1 MGATPSRLHLDLA
14 CHALAAGGVIAY
26 PTEGVW
32 GLGCEPLNS
41 HACAR
46 ILMLKRRAAAKG
58 FILIA
63 SEFAQVEPFLA
74 SVPRAKLAR
83 VLKDWPGPVTWLLPA
98 ASWVPAHLTGGR
110 ATLAIRVTAHAAAA
124 ALCARYGGP
133 IVSTSANA
141 SGRSP
146 ARTALQ
152 VQRQFGARLDYVLP
166 GALGGLSKPTP
177 IRDLASGKAVR
188 T

>member
-1 MGATPSRLHLDLA
+1 MAATVSRLHLDLA

-32 GLGCEPLNS
+32 GLGCEPLDS

-46 ILMLKRRAAAKG
+46 ILVLKRRAAAKG

-63 SEFAQVEPFLA
+63 SEFAQVAPFLA
-74 SVPRAKLAR
+74 PLPRAKLAP
-83 VLKDWPGPVTWLLPA
+83 VLRTWPGAVTWLLPA
-98 ASWVPAHLTGGR
+98 ASWVPTHLSGGR
-110 ATLAIRVTAHAAAA
+110 PTLAIRVTAHPGAS

-141 SGRSP
+141 SGRAP
-146 ARTALQ
+146 AASALQ
-152 VQRQFGARLDYVLP
+152 VQRQFGARVDYILP
-166 GALGGLSKPTP
+166 GALGGLARPTP
-177 IRDLASGKAVR
+177 IRDFATGRAVR